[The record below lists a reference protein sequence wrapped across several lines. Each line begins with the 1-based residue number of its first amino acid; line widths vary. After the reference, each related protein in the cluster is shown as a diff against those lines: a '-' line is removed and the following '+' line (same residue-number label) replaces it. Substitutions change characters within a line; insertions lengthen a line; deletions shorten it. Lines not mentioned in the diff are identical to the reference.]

1 MKIKIAIN
9 LNPKIN
15 KVLSGLNEQI
25 NFIDLEIDDPIQK
38 NESALN
44 IILTAI
50 EKLKIVFE
58 KENIKAQEQEIDFFL
73 KCQTKIYFKTN
84 LLQCNF

>member
-1 MKIKIAIN
+1 M
-9 LNPKIN
+9 NPKIN

-58 KENIKAQEQEIDFFL
+58 KENIKAQEQKIDFFL